1 MLQQTETKDC
11 LQQKLRLK
19 NCDFSLK
26 TDNPNENRDFLTNT
40 FFKNV
45 NNAPLKK
52 KLIKRNQGPF
62 MTRNLWKESI
72 PEVALEIDFVKA
84 LLKKMKNYIKN

>member
-1 MLQQTETKDC
+1 
-11 LQQKLRLK
+11 
-19 NCDFSLK
+19 
-26 TDNPNENRDFLTNT
+26 
-40 FFKNV
+40 
-45 NNAPLKK
+45 
-52 KLIKRNQGPF
+52 